1 MFGIFIIIGVVIVVA
16 IVIAIGSTAILIV
29 DATTMQIMIVLLLLL
44 LLRGGQ
50 IHRLDRGRRLV
61 WILVLVLVVLVG
73 MIIRRR
79 GCATIGGLVFEPRN
93 HGSDLVDGEEI
104 LYESLWHMAS
114 YAYGYARLAVISCGH
129 ERWSIMGKQ

>member
-29 DATTMQIMIVLLLLL
+29 DATTMQIMILLLLL
-44 LLRGGQ
+44 LLRGGK

-61 WILVLVLVVLVG
+61 WILLLVSVG

-93 HGSDLVDGEEI
+93 HGSDVVDGEEI
-104 LYESLWHMAS
+104 L
-114 YAYGYARLAVISCGH
+114 
-129 ERWSIMGKQ
+129 

>member
-29 DATTMQIMIVLLLLL
+29 DATTMQIMILLLLL
-44 LLRGGQ
+44 LLRGGK
-50 IHRLDRGRRLV
+50 IHRLDRGRRFV
-61 WILVLVLVVLVG
+61 WILLLVLVVLVG